1 VLPVRLGEHPSLG
14 GRRRG
19 HAPLAF
25 LFTSVIVAL
34 LINTVASLLR

>member
-1 VLPVRLGEHPSLG
+1 MPVRLGEHPSLG
-14 GRRRG
+14 GRRPR
-19 HAPLAF
+19 HTLLAF